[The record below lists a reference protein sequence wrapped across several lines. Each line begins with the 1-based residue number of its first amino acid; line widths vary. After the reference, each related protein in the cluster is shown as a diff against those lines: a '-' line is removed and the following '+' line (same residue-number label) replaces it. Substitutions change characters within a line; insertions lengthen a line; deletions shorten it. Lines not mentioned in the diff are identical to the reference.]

1 MISNQYASHL
11 ANEEFN
17 RAKNRAKIQGLM
29 KTLSWKN
36 NDLLSWYEVT
46 SIIKPKSETYVGMRT
61 IPVDKIIGSEGRY
74 RDFSAAFLPKREML
88 RHRWVSVDEALH
100 SDVILPP
107 ISVYSLGGWYFVR
120 DGNHRVSVAKAMG
133 QDFIDAEVVEL
144 DSEIPLEPGMSMREL
159 RRRVVQYEREMFL
172 QQYGN
177 LNLPLGDIVFTTPG
191 AYPELV
197 NHILVHKYY
206 INQDIKDREIT
217 LQEAAKSW
225 YENVYS
231 PIVKVV
237 RDEHILSSFPGN
249 TEGDMYMWLV
259 RRWDQMKRENK
270 DSSIVDT
277 VKAVEKESGPLGTLK
292 RKVKFLLD
300 QVKRQ

>member
-1 MISNQYASHL
+1 MNDFYSHE
-11 ANEEFN
+11 ANDEFSKAKA
-17 RAKNRAKIQGLM
+17 RARLQGLM

-61 IPVDKIIGSEGRY
+61 IPVDRIIGSEGRY

-120 DGNHRVSVAKAMG
+120 DGNHRVSVAKTMG
-133 QDFIDAEVVEL
+133 QEYIDAEVVEL
-144 DSEIPLEPGMSMREL
+144 DSKIELEPGISMREL
-159 RRRVVQYEREMFL
+159 RRRVVQYEREMFIE
-172 QQYGN
+172 QYGF
-177 LNLPLGDIVFTTPG
+177 LPIPMGDIVFTTPG

-206 INQDIKDREIT
+206 INQSIKDHEIPI
-217 LQEAAKSW
+217 EDAAKSW

-237 RDEHILSSFPGN
+237 REEHLLSSFPGN

-259 RRWDQMKRENK
+259 RRWDMMKREKK
-270 DSSIVDT
+270 DSTIEDA
-277 VKAVEKESGPLGTLK
+277 VKDVERESGALGA
-292 RKVKFLLD
+292 
-300 QVKRQ
+300 VKRRINYFLGILKNK

>member
-1 MISNQYASHL
+1 MSDYLSQV
-11 ANEEFN
+11 ANDEFTKAKA
-17 RAKNRAKIQGLM
+17 RARLQGLM

-46 SIIKPKSETYVGMRT
+46 SIIKPKSETYIGMRT
-61 IPVDKIIGSEGRY
+61 IPVNRIIGSEGRY

-120 DGNHRVSVAKAMG
+120 DGNHRVSVAKTMG
-133 QDFIDAEVVEL
+133 QEFIDAEVVEL
-144 DSEIPLEPGMSMREL
+144 DSKIPLEPGMSMREL
-159 RRRVVQYEREMFL
+159 RRRVVQYEREMFIE
-172 QQYGN
+172 QYGY
-177 LNLPLGDIVFTTPG
+177 LPIPMGDIVFTTPG

-197 NHILVHKYY
+197 NHILVHKYF
-206 INQDIKDREIT
+206 INQSIDDKEIPIE
-217 LQEAAKSW
+217 EAAKSW

-237 RDEHILSSFPGN
+237 REEHLLSSFPGN

-259 RRWDQMKRENK
+259 RRWDNMKREKK
-270 DSSIVDT
+270 DSTIEDT
-277 VKAVEKESGPLGTLK
+277 VKVVEKESGVLGGIK
-292 RKVKFLLD
+292 RRVSYLFDIL
-300 QVKRQ
+300 RQK

>member
-1 MISNQYASHL
+1 MSDYLSQV
-11 ANEEFN
+11 ANDEFTKAKA
-17 RAKNRAKIQGLM
+17 RARLQGLM

-46 SIIKPKSETYVGMRT
+46 SIIKPKSETYIGMQT
-61 IPVDKIIGSEGRY
+61 IPVNRIIGSEGRY

-120 DGNHRVSVAKAMG
+120 DGNHRVSVAKTMG
-133 QDFIDAEVVEL
+133 QEFIDAEVVEL
-144 DSEIPLEPGMSMREL
+144 DSKIPLEPGMSMREL
-159 RRRVVQYEREMFL
+159 RRRVVQYEREMFIE
-172 QQYGN
+172 QYGY
-177 LNLPLGDIVFTTPG
+177 LPIPMGDIVFTTPG

-197 NHILVHKYY
+197 NHILVHKYF
-206 INQDIKDREIT
+206 INQSIDDKEIPIE
-217 LQEAAKSW
+217 EAAKSW

-237 RDEHILSSFPGN
+237 REEHLLSSFPGN

-259 RRWDQMKRENK
+259 RRWDNMKREKK
-270 DSSIVDT
+270 DSTIEDT
-277 VKAVEKESGPLGTLK
+277 VKVVEKESGVLGGIK
-292 RKVKFLLD
+292 RRVSYLFDIL
-300 QVKRQ
+300 RQK

>member
-1 MISNQYASHL
+1 MSDYLSQV
-11 ANEEFN
+11 ANDEFTKAKA
-17 RAKNRAKIQGLM
+17 RARLQGLM

-46 SIIKPKSETYVGMRT
+46 SIIKPKSETYIGMQT
-61 IPVDKIIGSEGRY
+61 IPVNRIIGSEGRY

-120 DGNHRVSVAKAMG
+120 DGNHRVSVAKTMG
-133 QDFIDAEVVEL
+133 QEFIDAEVVEL
-144 DSEIPLEPGMSMREL
+144 DSKIPLEPGMSMREL
-159 RRRVVQYEREMFL
+159 RRRVVQYEREMFIE
-172 QQYGN
+172 QYGY
-177 LNLPLGDIVFTTPG
+177 LPIPMGDIVFTTPG

-197 NHILVHKYY
+197 NHILVHKYF
-206 INQDIKDREIT
+206 INQSIDDREIPIE
-217 LQEAAKSW
+217 EAAKSW

-237 RDEHILSSFPGN
+237 REEHLLSSFPGN

-259 RRWDQMKRENK
+259 RRWDNMKREKK
-270 DSSIVDT
+270 DSTIEDT
-277 VKAVEKESGPLGTLK
+277 VKVVEKESGVLGGIK
-292 RKVKFLLD
+292 RRVSYLFDIL
-300 QVKRQ
+300 RQK

>member
-1 MISNQYASHL
+1 MTDYYNQV
-11 ANEEFN
+11 ANDEFTKAKA
-17 RAKNRAKIQGLM
+17 RARIQGLM
-29 KTLSWKN
+29 KTLAWKN

-61 IPVDKIIGSEGRY
+61 IPVDRIIGSEGRY

-88 RHRWVSVDEALH
+88 RNRWVSVDEALH
-100 SDVILPP
+100 SDIILPP

-133 QDFIDAEVVEL
+133 QEFIDAEVVEL
-144 DSEIPLEPGMSMREL
+144 DSKIPLEPGMSMREL
-159 RRRVVQYEREMFL
+159 RRRVVQYEREMFIE
-172 QQYGN
+172 QYGY
-177 LNLPLGDIVFTTPG
+177 LPIPMGDIVFTTPG

-206 INQDIKDREIT
+206 INQSIKDREIP
-217 LQEAAKSW
+217 LADAAKSW

-237 RDEHILSSFPGN
+237 REEHLLSSFPGN

-259 RRWDQMKRENK
+259 RRWDMMKREKK
-270 DSSIVDT
+270 DSTIEDA
-277 VKAVEKESGPLGTLK
+277 VKVVEKESGAFGSLK
-292 RKVKFLLD
+292 RKISYIIGLL
-300 QVKRQ
+300 KRK

>member
-1 MISNQYASHL
+1 MTDYLSQV
-11 ANEEFN
+11 ANDEFTKAKA
-17 RAKNRAKIQGLM
+17 RARLQGLM

-61 IPVDKIIGSEGRY
+61 IPVAKIIGSEGRY

-120 DGNHRVSVAKAMG
+120 DGNHRVSVAKTMG
-133 QDFIDAEVVEL
+133 QEFIDAEVVEL
-144 DSEIPLEPGMSMREL
+144 DSKIPLEPGMSMREL
-159 RRRVVQYEREMFL
+159 RRRVVQYEREMFIE
-172 QQYGN
+172 QYGY
-177 LNLPLGDIVFTTPG
+177 LPIPMGDIVFTTPG

-206 INQDIKDREIT
+206 INQSINDREIPIE
-217 LQEAAKSW
+217 EAAKSW

-237 RDEHILSSFPGN
+237 REEHLLSSFPGN

-259 RRWDQMKRENK
+259 RRWDNMKREK
-270 DSSIVDT
+270 EDSTIEDT
-277 VKAVEKESGPLGTLK
+277 VKVVEKESGILGGIK
-292 RKVKFLLD
+292 RRVSYLFDIL
-300 QVKRQ
+300 RQK